1 MHVIYVLHY
10 GAKQSG
16 ILLLFVTMLNV
27 CELRFSLKR
36 EFGKKKI
43 NPYSDNSSVDFYD
56 WKL

>member
-36 EFGKKKI
+36 EFGKK
-43 NPYSDNSSVDFYD
+43 
-56 WKL
+56 